1 MSYEFRL
8 PDVGEGITES
18 ELLQWH
24 VQEGDAVKEDD
35 LLCEIETDKA
45 VVEIPVPCT
54 GTLTRLHATSGTTI
68 AVGTVIASF
77 DTDASATTAAEPV
90 TSQPQAPAPVAPA
103 AVVASAAVVAT
114 ISSDVRAAPS
124 TRKYAREQDVNLS
137 SVQGSGPK
145 GRILRSD
152 IDQQAQSSNGHA
164 GVRLDVTPTAIAPTQ
179 GERRTPIK
187 GLRKAIAETM
197 VRSVTTIP
205 HATSA
210 FSCNA
215 ERFVALRKLLQQQL
229 DCRISFTAMV
239 MKTMIPA
246 IRRYPFFNASIDD
259 VSNEIVEHGQINI
272 GFATHTDA
280 GLMVPVIKNADQKSL
295 AQISTEIDQLA
306 ALVRSR
312 KIDLADLKGGTI
324 TLSNVGSHGKHDRVG
339 RPIVNHPEVAIIAM
353 TRIKPMPAVVDGE
366 VVAQQTLDMVT
377 SYDHRLIDG
386 VYGAQFMEHMI
397 EIVEE
402 PGLLLAE

>member
-24 VQEGDAVKEDD
+24 VKEGDQVKEDD

-45 VVEIPVPCT
+45 VVEIPVPCS
-54 GTLTRLHATSGTTI
+54 GTVTLLHTQSGTTI
-68 AVGTVIASF
+68 KVGSLLASF
-77 DTDASATTAAEPV
+77 DTDAVMADNRPAQ
-90 TSQPQAPAPVAPA
+90 QPEIAIPAPESTANAPA
-103 AVVASAAVVAT
+103 AEVIT
-114 ISSDVRAAPS
+114 SSVRAAPS
-124 TRKYAREQDVNLS
+124 TRKYARELDVDLNL
-137 SVQGSGPK
+137 VTGSGPK

-152 IDQQAQSSNGHA
+152 IDQAGHNSQSGLR
-164 GVRLDVTPTAIAPTQ
+164 VDVTPVTIQSTQ
-179 GERRTPIK
+179 GEKRTPIK

-197 VRSVTTIP
+197 VRSVTIIP

-210 FSCNA
+210 FSCSA
-215 ERFVALRKLLQQQL
+215 ERFMALRKLLQQQL

-246 IRRYPFFNASIDD
+246 IKRYPFFNASIDD
-259 VSNEIVEHGQINI
+259 ANSEIVEHGQINI

-295 AQISTEIDQLA
+295 AQISTEIDHLA
-306 ALVRSR
+306 ALARTR

-353 TRIKPMPAVVDGE
+353 TRIKPMPAVVDGQ

-386 VYGAQFMEHMI
+386 VYGAMFMEHMI
-397 EIVEE
+397 EIIEE

>member
-24 VQEGDAVKEDD
+24 VKEGDTVKEDD

-45 VVEIPVPCT
+45 VVEIPVPCS
-54 GTLTRLHATSGTTI
+54 GTLTRLHAASGTTI
-68 AVGTVIASF
+68 TVGTVIASF
-77 DTDASATTAAEPV
+77 ETDAIADDAAATPAQAASPTPATAEPV
-90 TSQPQAPAPVAPA
+90 PVTPAPA
-103 AVVASAAVVAT
+103 ALN
-114 ISSDVRAAPS
+114 SSSVRAAPS
-124 TRKYAREQDVNLS
+124 TRKYARELDVNLS
-137 SVQGSGPK
+137 NVIGSGPK

-152 IDQQAQSSNGHA
+152 VEQSQSVNA
-164 GVRLDVTPTAIAPTQ
+164 KSGVRVDVAPVAIQTTQ
-179 GERRTPIK
+179 GEKRTPIK

-197 VRSVTTIP
+197 VRSVTVIP

-239 MKTMIPA
+239 MKAMIPA
-246 IRRYPFFNASIDD
+246 IRHYPFFNASVDD
-259 VSNEIVEHGQINI
+259 VANEIVEHGQINI
-272 GFATHTDA
+272 GFATHTEA

-295 AQISTEIDQLA
+295 AQISAEIDHLA
-306 ALVRSR
+306 ERARSR

-353 TRIKPMPAVVDGE
+353 TRIKPMPAVVNGE

-397 EIVEE
+397 EIIEE

>member
-1 MSYEFRL
+1 MSYQFRL

-18 ELLQWH
+18 DLLQWH
-24 VQEGDAVKEDD
+24 VKAGDTVREDD

-54 GTLTRLHATSGTTI
+54 GTLVSLHADAGTTI
-68 AVGTVIASF
+68 AVGSLLATFETADVIPTAESSP
-77 DTDASATTAAEPV
+77 TPPATEEPRPPE
-90 TSQPQAPAPVAPA
+90 SPA
-103 AVVASAAVVAT
+103 AAAPIQASNEPA
-114 ISSDVRAAPS
+114 RAAPS
-124 TRKYAREQDVNLS
+124 TRKYAREMGVELGQLN
-137 SVQGSGPK
+137 GTGPK

-152 IDQQAQSSNGHA
+152 IDQQTGQAA
-164 GVRLDVTPTAIAPTQ
+164 APVKLTAAAVSLPLTDGQ
-179 GERRTPIK
+179 RRTPIK

-197 VRSVTTIP
+197 VRSVSIIP

-210 FSCNA
+210 FSCSG
-215 ERFVALRKLLQQQL
+215 EQLISLRKLVQERSQQ
-229 DCRISFTAMV
+229 RISFTAIV
-239 MKTMIPA
+239 MKMMVPVL
-246 IRRYPFFNASIDD
+246 RQYPFFNASIDD
-259 VSNEIVEHGQINI
+259 ASNEIVEHGQINI

-295 AQISTEIDQLA
+295 ADISAEIDRLA
-306 ALVRSR
+306 ELARSR

-339 RPIVNHPEVAIIAM
+339 RPIVNHPEAAIIAM

-366 VVAQQTLDMVT
+366 VIAQQTLDLVT

-386 VYGAQFMEHMI
+386 VYAALFMEALI
-397 EIVEE
+397 EIIEE
-402 PGLLLAE
+402 PGLLLAY